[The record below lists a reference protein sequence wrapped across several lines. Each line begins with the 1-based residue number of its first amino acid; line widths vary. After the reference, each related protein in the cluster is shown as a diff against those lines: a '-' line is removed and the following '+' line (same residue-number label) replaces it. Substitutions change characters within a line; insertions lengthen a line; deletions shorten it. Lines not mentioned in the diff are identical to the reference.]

1 MSESYITKIE
11 INKIRHLEGI
21 VIELSEEEKKHL
33 ILTGKNGSGKTS
45 VLNAIKAYLK
55 CIEDKEYLNL
65 MNCDKD
71 IERTVNSLENPTYT
85 NLLSEIEKD
94 RYIQSL
100 KQSLNYYEN
109 LKLKYKQ
116 GINISLKGENILEK
130 YKEGKFILAYF
141 DAHRKVSVDIPDGVE
156 KINLQ
161 NVYSMD
167 SKPSSVFIKYLVDLK
182 TQQSF
187 AQNEGD
193 TKVVE
198 KIGAWFEK
206 FENNLRMLM
215 DDDNLKLKFDYR
227 NYNFEIIENG
237 KEPYGFDK
245 LSDGYSSVL
254 NIIMDLM
261 LRMEKNIRGIYDLE
275 GIVLIDEI
283 ETHLHLALQKKI
295 MKFLTEFF
303 PRIQFIISTHS
314 PFILNSLD
322 NAVIYDL
329 EKNIKMED
337 LSLYSYEGIVEGYF
351 DVDNYSDELKAK
363 IKEYREL
370 AFRKDLNDDEKAR
383 RAELR
388 IEFKNVSKDL
398 AKELKDEFNAIEEKR
413 KKINDS
419 CK

>member
-1 MSESYITKIE
+1 
-11 INKIRHLEGI
+11 
-21 VIELSEEEKKHL
+21 
-33 ILTGKNGSGKTS
+33 
-45 VLNAIKAYLK
+45 
-55 CIEDKEYLNL
+55 
-65 MNCDKD
+65 
-71 IERTVNSLENPTYT
+71 
-85 NLLSEIEKD
+85 
-94 RYIQSL
+94 
-100 KQSLNYYEN
+100 
-109 LKLKYKQ
+109 
-116 GINISLKGENILEK
+116 
-130 YKEGKFILAYF
+130 
-141 DAHRKVSVDIPDGVE
+141 
-156 KINLQ
+156 
-161 NVYSMD
+161 
-167 SKPSSVFIKYLVDLK
+167 
-182 TQQSF
+182 
-187 AQNEGD
+187 
-193 TKVVE
+193 
-198 KIGAWFEK
+198 
-206 FENNLRMLM
+206 
-215 DDDNLKLKFDYR
+215 
-227 NYNFEIIENG
+227 
-237 KEPYGFDK
+237 
-245 LSDGYSSVL
+245 
-254 NIIMDLM
+254 MDLV
-261 LRMEKNIRGIYDLE
+261 LRMEKNIREIYDLE

-303 PRIQFIISTHS
+303 PRIQFIVSTHS

-363 IKEYREL
+363 IEEYRNL